1 MSSQA
6 LFGYTIGY
14 TSTSASCT
22 VRPGRLEKPLWLG
35 QRHNDHLVVFFEP
48 KFGIDSLMGQ
58 GNYIVDK
65 RYSNPT
71 PIAWLYVFYQSYL
84 ELKENS
90 TYSSKTMG
98 FANNFPPTNM
108 CDNFR
113 ICDNFHS

>member
-1 MSSQA
+1 MQFVFEFGLLPEQHFRFPAMSSQA

-71 PIAWLYVFYQSYL
+71 PIAWLYVLYQTYL

-90 TYSSKTMG
+90 TYSCKT
-98 FANNFPPTNM
+98 
-108 CDNFR
+108 
-113 ICDNFHS
+113 